1 MSLKPEKINALK
13 MAKEFLY
20 ELCEPNKRFTKK
32 ELRGRIRSILKHW
45 PHLELD
51 IMIRNDDGTWPKGKK

>member
-1 MSLKPEKINALK
+1 MSLKSEKENALK

-32 ELRGRIRSILKHW
+32 ELRSRIRSICKHW
-45 PHLELD
+45 PYEND